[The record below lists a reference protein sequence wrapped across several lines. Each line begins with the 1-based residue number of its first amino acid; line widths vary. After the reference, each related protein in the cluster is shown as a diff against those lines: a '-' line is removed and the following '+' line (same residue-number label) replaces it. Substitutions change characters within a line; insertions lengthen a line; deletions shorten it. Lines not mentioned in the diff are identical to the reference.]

1 MQLRTGLQD
10 SFTVERKLSAVLW
23 AVAYPMYGSGADHS
37 ADHIK
42 SLQRNSKVPSEK
54 QPNNV
59 VTGTAARGLVVHPG
73 MDDFR

>member
-37 ADHIK
+37 
-42 SLQRNSKVPSEK
+42 KVPSEK